1 MKRIVTILG
10 ATALLALAASSAFAA
25 NQVRISQVYSAGGNT
40 GATYKQKFVE
50 LFNSG
55 NSAVNITGWALV
67 YGSST
72 GVWNTTGGTTFT
84 NSWVFPSATIQPC
97 GYLLVSF
104 LGTATIGADL
114 TASITPDF
122 QVITPTP
129 VITMSG
135 TNGKLMLAQS
145 APANGVLCG
154 AEGGP
159 GVSVTRGEE
168 IMFRGFILSGLLAIG
183 MKGKM
188 TNVVTTVLFVL
199 IHCVGWSFQGVL
211 MHNLASTAWLS
222 IALVSLIAGFIRI
235 HSGSLRASI
244 LLHMGNNAFAGLFG

>member
-154 AEGGP
+154 AEGVVIVDKLAYGP
-159 GVSVTRGEE
+159 SSTCAEGTPTAS
-168 IMFRGFILSGLLAIG
+168 LS
-183 MKGKM
+183 
-188 TNVVTTVLFVL
+188 
-199 IHCVGWSFQGVL
+199 
-211 MHNLASTAWLS
+211 ASTAAVRGLGGLTDTDVNSADFAVVAAATPRNAASPHNVLGTCAPSATVHGTWGQLKS
-222 IALVSLIAGFIRI
+222 IYR
-235 HSGSLRASI
+235 
-244 LLHMGNNAFAGLFG
+244 